1 MTVITLTNPCLA
13 NKRRAAI
20 GRPYSETVY
29 YSLLLKQCALPV
41 IDKTSS
47 TSSGKKLRSLKTLA
61 IVTI

>member
-13 NKRRAAI
+13 NKKRAAI

-47 TSSGKKLRSLKTLA
+47 TCTSSGKN
-61 IVTI
+61 